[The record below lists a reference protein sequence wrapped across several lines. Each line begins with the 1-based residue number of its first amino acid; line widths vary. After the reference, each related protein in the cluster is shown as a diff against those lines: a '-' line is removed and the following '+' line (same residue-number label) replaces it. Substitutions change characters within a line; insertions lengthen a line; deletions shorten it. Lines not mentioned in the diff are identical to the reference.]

1 MAETL
6 RYLLDTNTISEWA
19 KPAPH
24 PAVVQRL
31 EDNLSFCAISAPT
44 LEELQFG
51 CARLPPGKRRTLVQ
65 EFIDGVASR
74 MPVLPFDGRAAVW
87 LAWERARLAA
97 AGRVMPRVDGAIAAV
112 AAVNGLVLVTRNLKD
127 FEGYQG
133 LWVEDWFTLK
143 S

>member
-6 RYLLDTNTISEWA
+6 RYLLDTNVISEWA
-19 KPAPH
+19 KPDPH

-31 EDNLSFCAISAPT
+31 QAQWSCCAISAPA

-51 CARLPPGKRRTLVQ
+51 CARMPIGRRRKTVQ
-65 EFIDGVASR
+65 DFIDGVASR

-97 AGRVMPRVDGAIAAV
+97 AGRVMPRIDGAIAGV

-127 FEGYQG
+127 FEGYRG
-133 LWVEDWFTLK
+133 LVSENWFE
-143 S
+143 SND

>member
-1 MAETL
+1 MVTTL

-24 PAVVQRL
+24 PAVVQRIQA
-31 EDNLSFCAISAPT
+31 NLSFCAISAPT
-44 LEELQFG
+44 LEEMQFG
-51 CARLPPGKRRTLVQ
+51 CARLPMGRRRAQIQ

-97 AGRVMPRVDGAIAAV
+97 GRVMPRIDGAIAGVAV
-112 AAVNGLVLVTRNLKD
+112 VNGLVLVTRNLKD
-127 FEGYQG
+127 FERYKELTCGN
-133 LWVEDWFTLK
+133 WFE
-143 S
+143 